1 MKVGLDSDL
10 MSFSRPIA
18 RHRNSAS
25 VKPTG
30 VTLPWSSTYQIKIR
44 SKGAMIADAAPS
56 TMSTTDE
63 TAALIGVVILAG
75 MQDGNALTSVDAHR
89 AMKA

>member
-25 VKPTG
+25 VKPAG
-30 VTLPWSSTYQIKIR
+30 ITLPWSEAYQIKIR
-44 SKGAMIADAAPS
+44 SKAAMIVEAAPS
-56 TMSTTDE
+56 RYPQRTKMLPSLE
-63 TAALIGVVILAG
+63 SLY
-75 MQDGNALTSVDAHR
+75 
-89 AMKA
+89 